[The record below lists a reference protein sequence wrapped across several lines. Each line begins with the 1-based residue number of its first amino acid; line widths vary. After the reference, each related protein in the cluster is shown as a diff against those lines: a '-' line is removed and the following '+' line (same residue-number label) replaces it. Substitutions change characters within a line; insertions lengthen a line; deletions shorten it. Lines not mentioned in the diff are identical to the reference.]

1 MSSND
6 KKQISSMWSFANLF
20 LAMYYINSKK
30 LEDGNKV
37 YISKYFKNLIDNIM
51 NNIEKL
57 DGIDKDEIFDNEG
70 NFNKDLFWERFRY
83 SSIKEAW
90 GEDIKFDYE
99 KNKFIIKVSIKDAEN
114 ELNKYNSKS
123 INTMNHIV
131 SLFDVMSSHLD
142 IIENEKIHNL
152 VLSYNK

>member
-1 MSSND
+1 MSSKD
-6 KKQISSMWSFANLF
+6 KKQINSMWSFANLF
-20 LAMYYINSKK
+20 LAMYYINSKR
-30 LEDGNKV
+30 LEDGNNV
-37 YISKYFKNLIDNIM
+37 YISRYFKNLLDCIM

-57 DGIDKDEIFDNEG
+57 DGISKDEIFDKDG

-83 SSIKEAW
+83 SSIKESW

-99 KNKFIIKVSIKDAEN
+99 KNKFIIKISTKDAEN

-142 IIENEKIHNL
+142 IIENEKINNL